1 MTTLLRRLALFLLLL
16 VAADQAIGW
25 ALARMFWSPANT
37 ELDDLSPGIRYA
49 PQVVVSGS
57 SRAKTHY
64 VADSL
69 EAYLGKR
76 AYNFGRDG
84 QRSSLYH
91 YAVARMVTAHRVPEL
106 WLMEVDEGVF
116 AGEEDTGRLADLLPF
131 ADRYPAAREVVEER
145 SATEPLKLW
154 SRIYPYNSLALTLV
168 KSRIRPP
175 GPVARNG
182 FRPLQGEL
190 QAPGVAAAP
199 TGFASAGGEHGAGP
213 AAEVNPRK
221 LEYLRRTVRELRGRG
236 ARVVAVRSPVYPESP
251 EAWRAHRRE
260 GERLRALFASLGVRY
275 VDMQAAGDGGFA
287 DPALYKDA
295 RHLNERGATRF
306 TRALADSLL
315 RGGAA
320 R

>member
-1 MTTLLRRLALFLLLL
+1 MRILLRRLAVLLLLL

-37 ELDDLSPGIRYA
+37 ELDDISPGILYA
-49 PQVVVSGS
+49 PQVAVSGS

-69 EAYLGKR
+69 GAYLGKR

-84 QRSSLYH
+84 QRSSQYH
-91 YAVARMVTAHRVPEL
+91 YAVARMVLSHEVPEL
-106 WLMEVDEGVF
+106 WLLDVDEGVF
-116 AGEEDTGRLADLLPF
+116 AGEEDNGRLADLLPY
-131 ADRYPAAREVVEER
+131 ADRYPAVREVVEAR
-145 SATEPLKLW
+145 SAMEPLKLW

-168 KSRIRPP
+168 KSRIRPH

-182 FRPLQGEL
+182 FRPLHGEL
-190 QAPGVAAAP
+190 AAPGAAAP
-199 TGFASAGGEHGAGP
+199 AGFASAAGEHGP
-213 AAEVNPRK
+213 AVKVNASK
-221 LEYLRRTVRELRGRG
+221 MDYLRRTIGELRRRG
-236 ARVVAVRSPVYPESP
+236 VGVVAVRSPVYPESP

-260 GERLRALFASLGVRY
+260 GDRLRALFARLGVRF

-287 DPALYKDA
+287 DPALFSDA
-295 RHLNERGATRF
+295 RHLNEGGADRF

-315 RGGAA
+315 RGAP

>member
-1 MTTLLRRLALFLLLL
+1 MRTLLRRLAVFLALV

-37 ELDDLSPGIRYA
+37 ELDDISPGIRYA

-69 EAYLGKR
+69 ETYLGKR
-76 AYNFGRDG
+76 AFNFGRDG

-91 YAVARMVTAHRVPEL
+91 YAVARMMLAHRAPEL
-106 WLMEVDEGVF
+106 WLLEVDEAVF
-116 AGEEDTGRLADLLPF
+116 AGDEDPGRLADLLPY
-131 ADRYPAAREVVEER
+131 ADRYPEVREVVEER

-154 SRIYPYNSLALTLV
+154 SRIYPYNSMALTLV

-182 FRPLQGEL
+182 YRSLQGEL
-190 QAPGVAAAP
+190 AAP
-199 TGFASAGGEHGAGP
+199 AGGAAPAGFASA
-213 AAEVNPRK
+213 AAEHAPAGQVNARK
-221 LEYLRRTVRELRGRG
+221 LEYLRRTLRELAGRG
-236 ARVVAVRSPVYPESP
+236 VRVVAVRSPVYPESA

-260 GERLRALFASLGVRY
+260 GERLRAMFASLGVRF
-275 VDMQAAGDGGFA
+275 VDMQAAGDSGFA
-287 DPALYKDA
+287 DPGLYKDA

-315 RGGAA
+315 RAGPA